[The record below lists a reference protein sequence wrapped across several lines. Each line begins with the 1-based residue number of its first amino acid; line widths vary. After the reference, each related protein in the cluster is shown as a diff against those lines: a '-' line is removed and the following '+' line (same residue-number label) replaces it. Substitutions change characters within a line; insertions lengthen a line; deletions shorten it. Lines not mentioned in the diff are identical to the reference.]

1 MFRSLAFSC
10 ARDSRTGM
18 PGWRRWSRSCTTTSS
33 SAAIL
38 DVSRGLSGV
47 KRHDSSAVEWQKS
60 PVCVVQHEA
69 SVALQVQGCSHSQA
83 VSQSINQSVTKDV
96 RFGLPMVNP
105 NAAPLEIGNAASSEH
120 SPLTLQSEGGHFLSG
135 YPALWALVTAC
146 LCKPFVLAE
155 RPDLGCEKPSREEP

>member
-1 MFRSLAFSC
+1 MSAGASLGSNVMILAQSSGKRALSVLYSTKPLLPCKCKGVRTHRRS
-10 ARDSRTGM
+10 
-18 PGWRRWSRSCTTTSS
+18 
-33 SAAIL
+33 
-38 DVSRGLSGV
+38 
-47 KRHDSSAVEWQKS
+47 
-60 PVCVVQHEA
+60 
-69 SVALQVQGCSHSQA
+69 